1 MVRPIG
7 EQRRAKLLMEL
18 IKGEKDVVEIAHE
31 YRLSLNDL
39 IYWVRL
45 PENWTVLADVE
56 RLNDAQ
62 TRLQLSR
69 YRRHGLW
76 KLASLLSSSKPNKED
91 DVMRRASVDL
101 LKAAPGPKLLP
112 SGAARDEAG
121 DDADDRELAGF
132 FAQMAETREQLQIAG
147 RRQHLDAQDTD

>member
-18 IKGEKDVVEIAHE
+18 IKGEKDVVEIAQE
-31 YRLSLNDL
+31 YRLSLSNL

-45 PENWTVLADVE
+45 PENWTVLADVA

-76 KLASLLSSSKPNKED
+76 KLAALLSSTKSNKED

-101 LKAAPGPKLLP
+101 LKAAPGLKLLP
-112 SGAARDEAG
+112 GPQDEAG
-121 DDADDRELAGF
+121 DDANDSELTSF
-132 FAQMAETREQLQIAG
+132 FAQMSETREQLKIAG
-147 RRQHLDAQDTD
+147 QRQHLDAQDAD